1 MWMRER
7 KKSAHPFI
15 DLKIRIVFTTITLS
29 TLLTEI
35 SRPIISILCSCSFR
49 SFMKTNLTLPNRLKL
64 NDIVCCRL
72 TKSKKKK
79 VWIVVCETK
88 QEGSNQSD
96 QANEILSSK
105 KNKSRFKI
113 MISNKRF
120 IYQDQ
125 LFSEEIIEFR
135 YFVLIQIQRK
145 LSFLLE
151 SPEQVWNVIK

>member
-1 MWMRER
+1 M
-7 KKSAHPFI
+7 
-15 DLKIRIVFTTITLS
+15 
-29 TLLTEI
+29 
-35 SRPIISILCSCSFR
+35 
-49 SFMKTNLTLPNRLKL
+49 
-64 NDIVCCRL
+64 
-72 TKSKKKK
+72 
-79 VWIVVCETK
+79 CETK

-125 LFSEEIIEFR
+125 LFFEEIIEFR

-151 SPEQVWNVIK
+151 SPE